1 MEKHDISKEFYND
14 KSIDELRFNLTFYK
28 SRLEILKEELEFFKH
43 LMRAQIYDKKVPN
56 LFETFEFFKKR
67 MDAMIKLHSKLLN
80 EIDRQYNEVQ
90 LKLECDELSC
100 DDYFVRSNYELELD
114 VVNFLMKTAKL
125 KSEMIE
131 YLKGIIT

>member
-43 LMRAQIYDKKVPN
+43 LMRAQIYDKKVPH
-56 LFETFEFFKKR
+56 LLETFEFFKKR